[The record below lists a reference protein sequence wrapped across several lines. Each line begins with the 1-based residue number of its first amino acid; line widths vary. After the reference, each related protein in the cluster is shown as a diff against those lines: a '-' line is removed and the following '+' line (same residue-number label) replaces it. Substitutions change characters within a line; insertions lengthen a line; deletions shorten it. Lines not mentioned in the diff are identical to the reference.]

1 LARYIL
7 TASKL
12 ATIMR
17 IFPDFIAFFSNFC
30 RKKILADASARR
42 QFSAAAI
49 CGAPHRTLP
58 SSPSLTSRHALL
70 SPPLM
75 PLSPA
80 LTPMRARLSALEPLP
95 KGKYRPPKSPEVAQ
109 KLWDRTS
116 RLSHE
121 ERVRIFAEIQVQQS
135 QTLARNFFGAK
146 L

>member
-1 LARYIL
+1 
-7 TASKL
+7 
-12 ATIMR
+12 MR
-17 IFPDFIAFFSNFC
+17 IFPDFSAFFSNFC
-30 RKKILADASARR
+30 RKKLLADASARR
-42 QFSAAAI
+42 QFSAA
-49 CGAPHRTLP
+49 HRTLP
-58 SSPSLTSRHALL
+58 PSPSLTSRHAPL

-80 LTPMRARLSALEPLP
+80 LPPMRARLSALEPLP

-135 QTLARNFFGAK
+135 QTLARIFFGAK